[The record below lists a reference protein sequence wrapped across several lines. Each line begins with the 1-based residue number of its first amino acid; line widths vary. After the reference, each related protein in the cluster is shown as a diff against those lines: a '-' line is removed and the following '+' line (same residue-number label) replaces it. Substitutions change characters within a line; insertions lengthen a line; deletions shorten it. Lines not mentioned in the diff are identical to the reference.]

1 MKTHSVRVQKPRK
14 KIGKKK
20 HLAWLIAKMASK
32 DWNLNKDIIDMVGNR
47 IIDNTGVAVAALNR
61 EAVKIAR
68 AQAMQFEN
76 KYGAT
81 LIGLNSKK
89 KFDCQWAAWANAVA
103 VRELDF
109 HDNIMAKETCHPGDC
124 IPTILAVAQ
133 QRNCNGKDLI
143 KAIATSYETQLR
155 LSMSIALNPNKID
168 HVGHLG
174 PAITSGLGKLLK
186 LDAETIYQAIQWSAH
201 TSIFTRQGRK
211 GNLSSW
217 KAYAPGLVGKNAIDA
232 IDRAIRGDT
241 SPSPVWEGDYG
252 IISILLEKENKNIKI
267 NLPEKN
273 EPRSGILGTFTKE
286 HSAGYH
292 GNSLIDLAFKM
303 RTKIKDTKQI
313 KKINIYSKKYT
324 HIVMG
329 SGSNDNEKYSPK
341 ASRETLD
348 HSAMYIFAVALEDGF
363 WHHEK
368 SYSKRRKNK
377 PDTIKLWR
385 KIKTF
390 ESKSWNKKYYDE
402 PNPLKKVQGAKVEIE
417 LMNGVKIID
426 QIEFANAHPNG
437 ETPFGRDEY
446 INKMKILNNNIIPK
460 KEENRFLNL
469 IGNLEKL
476 KPNEVKT
483 LNIVCKEKHLDLKKN
498 NIKGIF

>member
-1 MKTHSVRVQKPRK
+1 
-14 KIGKKK
+14 
-20 HLAWLIAKMASK
+20 
-32 DWNLNKDIIDMVGNR
+32 
-47 IIDNTGVAVAALNR
+47 
-61 EAVKIAR
+61 
-68 AQAMQFEN
+68 
-76 KYGAT
+76 
-81 LIGLNSKK
+81 
-89 KFDCQWAAWANAVA
+89 
-103 VRELDF
+103 
-109 HDNIMAKETCHPGDC
+109 
-124 IPTILAVAQ
+124 
-133 QRNCNGKDLI
+133 
-143 KAIATSYETQLR
+143 
-155 LSMSIALNPNKID
+155 
-168 HVGHLG
+168 
-174 PAITSGLGKLLK
+174 
-186 LDAETIYQAIQWSAH
+186 
-201 TSIFTRQGRK
+201 
-211 GNLSSW
+211 
-217 KAYAPGLVGKNAIDA
+217 
-232 IDRAIRGDT
+232 
-241 SPSPVWEGDYG
+241 
-252 IISILLEKENKNIKI
+252 
-267 NLPEKN
+267 
-273 EPRSGILGTFTKE
+273 
-286 HSAGYH
+286 
-292 GNSLIDLAFKM
+292 M

-377 PDTIKLWR
+377 PGTIKLWR

-390 ESKSWNKKYYDE
+390 ESQSWNKKYYDE

>member
-1 MKTHSVRVQKPRK
+1 
-14 KIGKKK
+14 
-20 HLAWLIAKMASK
+20 
-32 DWNLNKDIIDMVGNR
+32 
-47 IIDNTGVAVAALNR
+47 
-61 EAVKIAR
+61 
-68 AQAMQFEN
+68 
-76 KYGAT
+76 
-81 LIGLNSKK
+81 
-89 KFDCQWAAWANAVA
+89 
-103 VRELDF
+103 
-109 HDNIMAKETCHPGDC
+109 
-124 IPTILAVAQ
+124 
-133 QRNCNGKDLI
+133 
-143 KAIATSYETQLR
+143 
-155 LSMSIALNPNKID
+155 
-168 HVGHLG
+168 
-174 PAITSGLGKLLK
+174 
-186 LDAETIYQAIQWSAH
+186 
-201 TSIFTRQGRK
+201 
-211 GNLSSW
+211 
-217 KAYAPGLVGKNAIDA
+217 
-232 IDRAIRGDT
+232 
-241 SPSPVWEGDYG
+241 
-252 IISILLEKENKNIKI
+252 
-267 NLPEKN
+267 
-273 EPRSGILGTFTKE
+273 
-286 HSAGYH
+286 
-292 GNSLIDLAFKM
+292 
-303 RTKIKDTKQI
+303 
-313 KKINIYSKKYT
+313 
-324 HIVMG
+324 MG

-377 PDTIKLWR
+377 PGTIKLWR

-402 PNPLKKVQGAKVEIE
+402 PNPLKKAQGAKVEIE

>member
-1 MKTHSVRVQKPRK
+1 
-14 KIGKKK
+14 
-20 HLAWLIAKMASK
+20 
-32 DWNLNKDIIDMVGNR
+32 
-47 IIDNTGVAVAALNR
+47 
-61 EAVKIAR
+61 
-68 AQAMQFEN
+68 
-76 KYGAT
+76 
-81 LIGLNSKK
+81 
-89 KFDCQWAAWANAVA
+89 
-103 VRELDF
+103 
-109 HDNIMAKETCHPGDC
+109 
-124 IPTILAVAQ
+124 
-133 QRNCNGKDLI
+133 
-143 KAIATSYETQLR
+143 
-155 LSMSIALNPNKID
+155 
-168 HVGHLG
+168 
-174 PAITSGLGKLLK
+174 
-186 LDAETIYQAIQWSAH
+186 
-201 TSIFTRQGRK
+201 
-211 GNLSSW
+211 
-217 KAYAPGLVGKNAIDA
+217 
-232 IDRAIRGDT
+232 
-241 SPSPVWEGDYG
+241 
-252 IISILLEKENKNIKI
+252 
-267 NLPEKN
+267 
-273 EPRSGILGTFTKE
+273 
-286 HSAGYH
+286 
-292 GNSLIDLAFKM
+292 
-303 RTKIKDTKQI
+303 
-313 KKINIYSKKYT
+313 
-324 HIVMG
+324 MG

-348 HSAMYIFAVALEDGF
+348 HSAMYIFAVALEDGI

-402 PNPLKKVQGAKVEIE
+402 PNPLKKAQGAKVEIE